1 MSKLIENLDK
11 VGTITPSPMGFGTS
25 RDTKKSPPLM
35 LLGLSQLKSRRV
47 AAKLPLDSL
56 IFTTDVINKST
67 VQNFLTLSNDVPW
80 GIWINE
86 FEPESLEV
94 LENEAVDYL
103 VFSDITA
110 PATILASDNL
120 GRIIATP
127 PDFPEELAHGL
138 NEIPIDAI
146 ILTGIED
153 TSPISVKD
161 LLRIRSFRDIV
172 DKPIL
177 ILRSVTLTKQELE
190 ILRDIGIQGII
201 VDCKWMDPQLTI
213 TLRDEID
220 TLLPRK
226 TRNIG
231 SKALLP
237 TLNQEPEQT
246 YNDDDDYDDDGDY
259 DE

>member
-1 MSKLIENLDK
+1 M
-11 VGTITPSPMGFGTS
+11 
-25 RDTKKSPPLM
+25 
-35 LLGLSQLKSRRV
+35 
-47 AAKLPLDSL
+47 
-56 IFTTDVINKST
+56 
-67 VQNFLTLSNDVPW
+67 QNFLTLSNDVPW
-80 GIWINE
+80 GIWINK
-86 FEPESLEV
+86 FESESLEV
-94 LENEAVDYL
+94 LANEAVDYL

-127 PDFPEELAHGL
+127 PDFPEELAHAL

-153 TSPISVKD
+153 TSPLSVRD

-201 VDCKWMDPQLTI
+201 VDCKLMDPQLTI

-220 TLLPRK
+220 TLSPRK
-226 TRNIG
+226 TRTIG
-231 SKALLP
+231 PKALIP
-237 TLNQEPEQT
+237 TLNQETEQT
-246 YNDDDDYDDDGDY
+246 YSDDDDDDDDDDYD
-259 DE
+259 E